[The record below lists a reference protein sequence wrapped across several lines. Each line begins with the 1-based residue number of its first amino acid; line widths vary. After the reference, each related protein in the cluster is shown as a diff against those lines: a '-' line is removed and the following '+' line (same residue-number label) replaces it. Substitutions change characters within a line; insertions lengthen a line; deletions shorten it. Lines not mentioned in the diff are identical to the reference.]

1 MRKEKVCL
9 LLTGSELMNGDV
21 IDTNSIMV
29 AKALNELNLPI
40 SKKVTIGDELQT
52 LSQEIITL
60 SLQFEFLLIN
70 GGLGPTTDDLTAQAL
85 ALSAN
90 IDLELNQT
98 AHQHVTNWANKR
110 EQPLNDSNLKQA
122 YLPENCHIIQNEIG
136 SAVGFSLRLNNCLI
150 VCTPGV
156 PRELNEMLNK
166 YIVPILNRTFPTRNK
181 QEIIRI
187 QTFGLGE
194 SRIQELIHANFP
206 NWPETLSIGFR
217 ATMPILEVKLICNE
231 PNGSEL
237 TALWLKKVK
246 AILGDHVIAVDHFDT
261 DILAKNVISYLAKDN
276 LTITTAESCTGGL
289 IASQITKI
297 DGASRV
303 FEGGFVTYSNMMKHK
318 MLGVDDAII
327 DAHGAVSKQT
337 VIAMAQGALQQ
348 ANADVA
354 IAVSGIAGPNGGT
367 RDKPVGSVWIAW
379 GTKTKIHAEYFLIK
393 GERKFVQQIT
403 AARSLDLVRR
413 MLIKSN
419 ELPQYRANN

>member
-21 IDTNSIMV
+21 IDTNSVMV

-40 SKKVTIGDELQT
+40 SKKVTVGDELQT
-52 LSQEIITL
+52 LSQEIVAL
-60 SLQFEFLLIN
+60 SQQFEFLLIN

-90 IDLELNQT
+90 IDLTLNPI
-98 AHQHVTNWANKR
+98 AHQHIIKWAHKR
-110 EQPLNDSNLKQA
+110 KQPLNDSNLKQA
-122 YLPENCHIIQNEIG
+122 YLPEDCHIIENSIG
-136 SAVGFSLRLNNCLI
+136 SAVGFSLQLNDCLI

-166 YIVPILNRTFPTRNK
+166 RITPLLNDIFPSRNK
-181 QEIIRI
+181 QEIVRI

-194 SRIQELIHANFP
+194 SRIQELIHNNFP
-206 NWPETLSIGFR
+206 NWPETISIGFR
-217 ATMPILEVKLICNE
+217 ATMPILEVKLISNQ
-231 PNGSEL
+231 PDGSEL
-237 TALWLKKVK
+237 TAQWLTKIS
-246 AILGDHVIAVDHFDT
+246 AILGDHIIAVDHFDS
-261 DILAKNVISYLAKDN
+261 DILAKNVISHLAKDN
-276 LTITTAESCTGGL
+276 LTISTAESCTGGL
-289 IASQITKI
+289 IASQITKV

-318 MLGVDDAII
+318 VLGVDNAII
-327 DAHGAVSKQT
+327 EAYGAVSKQT

-367 RDKPVGSVWIAW
+367 QEKPVGSVWIAW
-379 GTKTKIHAEYFLIK
+379 GTKTKIHAEYFQIK
-393 GERKFVQQIT
+393 GERKFVQQIA

-413 MLIKSN
+413 MLINSN
-419 ELPQYRANN
+419 ELPQYRENN